1 MRLLGRTGKLRG
13 QTVAVTGT
21 MRLGRGPENQ
31 LQVMADGVS
40 RRHAQVVADDTGFW
54 LEDLGSANGTLLNGQ
69 VIKRERLEH
78 LDIITLAPGADL
90 IVDTRRSSEVAATT
104 RMARPA
110 TIFLQ
115 PLDGPQEGGRID
127 IKPGELMIGRTAP
140 AAVLVENAAVSKV
153 HARLRRTVNSVVLED
168 FQSANG
174 TFVNGERVTEAVTL
188 NDGDRISIAGLR
200 SFRVSILLPEGVEP
214 TVGSAAPAAA
224 AAPAAEPGAKRESF
238 DQEWRTKLEWSPEE
252 LAALDAERARVV
264 SEIAQAGAAA
274 ASAHPPRVPVT
285 PAPGTQH
292 YSDLPMPPGMPRTPQ
307 APSTQAAAP
316 APPAAQAPSAPPAA
330 KTQHF
335 SSMPTPPA
343 MPIPPPTPKRPAP
356 AAPEAPRT
364 QHFDSLPT
372 PPVMP
377 PPAPVTPR
385 NPAAPGTQLYNVAP
399 EPPSMAPP
407 VPPAAPAPPT
417 VRPAPRPSPPPSEMP
432 TQKFDP
438 STLPTLPGASPAAAP
453 ARASRVL
460 KLRGTA
466 NEFALKEGVHS
477 VGRQESCGVAVLDR
491 QVSRT
496 HAILTLTP
504 TSLSVEDKGSA
515 NGTFVNGKRVSGT
528 TPLRHG
534 DTLSFGGVE
543 FTVELQG

>member
-40 RRHAQVVADDTGFW
+40 RRHAQIVSDDTGVW

-69 VIKRERLEH
+69 IIKRERLEH

-90 IVDTRRSSEVAATT
+90 IVDTRRSSEVAVTT
-104 RMARPA
+104 RMARPW

-153 HARLRRTVNSVVLED
+153 HARLRRTANNVILED

-188 NDGDRISIAGLR
+188 KDGDRISIAGLR
-200 SFRVSILLPEGVEP
+200 SFRVSISVPEGAEP
-214 TVGSAAPAAA
+214 TVASAPTA
-224 AAPAAEPGAKRESF
+224 AAPPAEAGAKRESF

-264 SEIAQAGAAA
+264 AEIAEAGAAA
-274 ASAHPPRVPVT
+274 ASAQPSRVPVPPP
-285 PAPGTQH
+285 PAPGTQF
-292 YSDLPMPPGMPRTPQ
+292 YSDLPMPPGLKPTPQ
-307 APSTQAAAP
+307 APPAP
-316 APPAAQAPSAPPAA
+316 AP

-343 MPIPPPTPKRPAP
+343 MPIPPPSAPKTPVA
-356 AAPEAPRT
+356 AAPEART
-364 QHFDSLPT
+364 QHFDSPPT

-377 PPAPVTPR
+377 PSAPVAPATPAS
-385 NPAAPGTQLYNVAP
+385 PAAPRTQLYNAAP

-417 VRPAPRPSPPPSEMP
+417 VKPAPRPSPPPSEVP

-438 STLPTLPGASPAAAP
+438 SMLPTLSGAPPAPAP

-460 KLRGTA
+460 TLRGTA
-466 NEFALKEGVHS
+466 SEFVLKEGIHT

-504 TSLSVEDKGSA
+504 SSLSVEDKGSA

-528 TPLRHG
+528 SPLRHG

-543 FTVELQG
+543 FTVELQT